1 MDQWQDYT
9 IDKCNLPYTCQ
20 MTHDRTKRVDSSV
33 VIFHASDLDKMTSL
47 PPLDK
52 DRAWVYHTAEAPHY
66 TPKEFHLMQYSMTY
80 RLDSDFPWGYLDEDT
95 LLPVMES
102 PLASATAAAPIEKE
116 KGASVAWIVSNC
128 KASNDR
134 HHYVK
139 ELSRWIN
146 VDIYGHCNNNKVFP
160 ANVSTVE
167 LVSRYHF
174 YLSFENSNC
183 KDYVTEKLSTAYLA
197 GVVPVVDGPSDYGP
211 FIPNTHAVIRT
222 DDFDSPRAL
231 ADYLNTLMHNKTL
244 YNQYLSF
251 RQPHGVSDRFKKTLK
266 AYKKGQCDLCTLAY
280 ERHNDMTSYSPGKKI
295 YLDNTCVL
303 HKHFNYKRWDVLSTY
318 FLVFLAALVILFYL
332 IKLYKTSRRTKTA
345 RSSVN

>member
-1 MDQWQDYT
+1 MEQWEDFT
-9 IDKCNLPYTCQ
+9 IDDCNLPYTCKI
-20 MTHDRTKRVDSSV
+20 THDRTKRVDSSV
-33 VIFHASDLDKMTSL
+33 VIFHASDLDKTSKL
-47 PPLDK
+47 PPQDK

-80 RLDSDFPWGYLDEDT
+80 RLDSDFPWGYLDESS

-102 PLASATAAAPIEKE
+102 PITQVEKE

-160 ANVSTVE
+160 PNLSTVE
-167 LVSRYHF
+167 LVSKYQF

-197 GVVPVVDGPSDYGP
+197 GVIPIVDGPSDYGP

-222 DDFDSPRAL
+222 DDYGSPREL
-231 ADYLNTLMHNKTL
+231 ADYLHTLLHNKTM
-244 YNQYLSF
+244 YNEYFSF
-251 RQPHGVSDRFKKTLK
+251 RKPGGVSDRFKKTLK
-266 AYKKGQCDLCTLAY
+266 VFKQGQCNLCTLAY
-280 ERHNDMTSYSPGKKI
+280 ERHTDMSLYSPGKKI

-303 HKHFNYKRWDVLSTY
+303 HKHFNYKRLDVLSTY
-318 FLVFLAALVILFYL
+318 LFIILAAVTILFFL
-332 IKLYKTSRRTKTA
+332 IKTYKKSRRTMKST
-345 RSSVN
+345 RP